1 MTRVKQQD
9 TPPRYAEATA
19 SLYPVISAVFV
30 ALLVISNVGATK
42 LFVTGPLILDGG
54 AFLFPLVYIT
64 GDVLSEVYGFQ
75 AARRTI
81 LVGFAMAI
89 LSALT
94 FYAIQLSPAAP
105 GWENQAAFEA
115 ILGFVPRIVLASV
128 SGFLV
133 GQLLNSYVLVKI
145 KQRTSESSLWFRL
158 IGSTVVGEFADTLA
172 FCTIAFY
179 GILTGKDFLNYIV
192 VGYLYKVLLEVVLL
206 PVTYRVIAYIKKNE
220 PTYQAALD
228 ND

>member
-1 MTRVKQQD
+1 M
-9 TPPRYAEATA
+9 
-19 SLYPVISAVFV
+19 YPVISAVFV

-64 GDVLSEVYGFQ
+64 GDVLSEVYGFR

-192 VGYLYKVLLEVVLL
+192 VGYVYKCLLEVVLL

-220 PTYQAALD
+220 PTYQAGLESI
-228 ND
+228 